1 MEATM
6 NKNTLRAV
14 SIVAVLAGLGLGA
27 TANMPGP
34 APTPSAALGIE
45 LDVKPAEG
53 MPGQFLVSSVVTDLE
68 SGAVI
73 AKPRLTVGANKPARI
88 ETGNAA
94 KWSLQINVVADGAAR
109 KATYDASFTREG
121 KLVSKQRVSV
131 NLDV

>member
-1 MEATM
+1 MM
-6 NKNTLRAV
+6 KNTVRAA

-27 TANMPGP
+27 TANMLGP
-34 APTPSAALGIE
+34 PPTPSASLGVE
-45 LDVKPAEG
+45 VDVKPAKG
-53 MPGQFLVSSVVTDLE
+53 IPGQFLVSSVVTDLE

-73 AKPRLTVGANKPARI
+73 AKPSLLVAANKPARI
-88 ETGNAA
+88 EIGNAER
-94 KWSLQINVVADGAAR
+94 WSLQINVVADSPSR